1 MSRRGIIGILIA
13 DYNRQLKAQARAKAE
28 AERAMLRSQ
37 REAERAAA
45 RQAREALRA
54 NKEAKKAY
62 EEYRS
67 AEVASLNNEI
77 AHRKLALQ
85 NLLEDGQPAP
95 PTRNQY
101 RIPDL
106 NFLQSLVPGAK
117 AKYQLEVQR
126 AEARFTEA
134 LQQHQRAE
142 LEQKNKID
150 ALRNDHK
157 AQVDGLRKEIDAL
170 ESACRNCDPS
180 AISEYYGLVLQ
191 RTSYPPDFPQRYRV
205 AFVPE
210 SKQVV
215 VECELPPPEV
225 VPGVAEYRY

>member
-1 MSRRGIIGILIA
+1 
-13 DYNRQLKAQARAKAE
+13 
-28 AERAMLRSQ
+28 MLRSQ

-85 NLLEDGQPAP
+85 NLLEDGPASYAALFELLRAELTDARNTKELTIQPAP

-101 RIPDL
+101 RE
-106 NFLQSLVPGAK
+106 FQTSSFFQSLVLGAK

-126 AEARFTEA
+126 AAARFT
-134 LQQHQRAE
+134 
-142 LEQKNKID
+142 
-150 ALRNDHK
+150 
-157 AQVDGLRKEIDAL
+157 
-170 ESACRNCDPS
+170 
-180 AISEYYGLVLQ
+180 
-191 RTSYPPDFPQRYRV
+191 
-205 AFVPE
+205 
-210 SKQVV
+210 
-215 VECELPPPEV
+215 
-225 VPGVAEYRY
+225 